1 MDDNTKQAPILA
13 ICPICKKRIRDEG
26 NHIVVQFLLPTPPED
41 QQKMTFPMFLCTT
54 CGIFFHSFAV
64 LDELK
69 KRLRGEGSPPANV
82 KVK

>member
-1 MDDNTKQAPILA
+1 MDNNKKEAPILA
-13 ICPICKKRIRDEG
+13 ICPICGKRFRDEG
-26 NHIVVQFLLPTPPED
+26 NHITLQLLLPTSPDKP
-41 QQKMTFPMFLCTT
+41 QQVTYPLFLCTT
-54 CGIFFHSFAV
+54 CGIFFHPFAV